1 MSPYTGKCLLE
12 AFALQ
17 VELHCWPMLSTKD
30 ALEQH
35 IFRAMLQSCIWS
47 KSTPLKEQ
55 SIAMTDWG
63 WDVNPL
69 WTTLLKAS
77 KPCKELKNCKFKN
90 FCSCDTCTCK
100 TYAIPYSALC
110 RCDGVARTDIT
121 SSMMR
126 FVERGNSETY
136 FSFDCTYINRPVYIL
151 GTFLLA
157 MNAFCEILYAFFKPI
172 SLPVYNFH
180 RYFCE
185 TNFLW
190 NNLRATFNPGFG
202 YIQLLTP
209 MILFN
214 SLDEDFE
221 CLFSTYIP
229 IIWQ

>member
-1 MSPYTGKCLLE
+1 MSI
-12 AFALQ
+12 
-17 VELHCWPMLSTKD
+17 HC
-30 ALEQH
+30 EQH
-35 IFRAMLQSCIWS
+35 YWKLQNHAKSWKIASSKIFAHVTRVLV
-47 KSTPLKEQ
+47 KPTPYH
-55 SIAMTDWG
+55 
-63 WDVNPL
+63 
-69 WTTLLKAS
+69 TLRFADATA
-77 KPCKELKNCKFKN
+77 F
-90 FCSCDTCTCK
+90 
-100 TYAIPYSALC
+100 
-110 RCDGVARTDIT
+110 ARTDIT
-121 SSMMR
+121 SSIMR

-229 IIWQ
+229 IIWR